1 MKSLAK
7 MKIKTKLSLLI
18 AFFVLGFLGYA
29 LLAYNTR
36 TLVQINGPYYEQ
48 IISGKDL
55 SADLTPP
62 SEFII
67 ESFLVVQ
74 QMAEPKNRGELAKDS
89 TRVALEEGLIERGK
103 KLRANYETRHD
114 YWAAQLPEGDLKTV
128 LVVDSYQPTIDFF
141 NIRDQQFTPAVLRGD
156 YQTANALA
164 QGILKQKYREHR
176 VQTIKATELAQKNN
190 AAVVQNA
197 KQTIASRNK
206 TQLVVALLVALIAIG
221 PGLLLTNSIV
231 GVLSRTVNN
240 LSATSTEIATTIE
253 EQERVTHQQSAA
265 VNETTSTMDELDA
278 SFTQTEEMV
287 KTAAATSNQVAN
299 VAAQGITTVTQSR
312 EGMFGL
318 KDKVN
323 TIAEQI
329 LSLSEQTS
337 QISSIT
343 NLVGDLA
350 NQTNMLA
357 LNAAVE
363 AARAGEHG
371 KGFAVVA
378 VEIRK
383 LADESKKSAERINA
397 LVADIQKATNSTVMA
412 TEEGTKTVETGL
424 RLAEETVAAFKT
436 VTDASNTASGATQQ
450 TLLSVAQQVAAV
462 KQVLSAMNA
471 LNTSARESSDGI
483 SQTKIGVN
491 NLRETAVNLKQMI

>member
-1 MKSLAK
+1 MMKL
-7 MKIKTKLSLLI
+7 MKLKVKTKLSLLI

-29 LLAYNTR
+29 LMAYSTR
-36 TLVQINGPYYEQ
+36 KMVQIHGPFYRQ
-48 IISGKDL
+48 ILQGKDL
-55 SADLTPP
+55 SANVTPP
-62 SEFII
+62 AQYII
-67 ESFLVVQ
+67 EAFLIVQ
-74 QMAEPKNRGELAKDS
+74 EAADVKNRDELGRDE
-89 TRVALEEGLIERGK
+89 TRVALKDGLIERSK
-103 KLRANYETRHD
+103 TLRSQYEERHSF
-114 YWAAQLPEGDLKTV
+114 WEKELPEGKLKETL
-128 LVVDSYQPTIDFF
+128 LVTSYQPAIDFF
-141 NIRDQQFTPAVLRGD
+141 NIRDQQFLPAVQRGD
-156 YQTANALA
+156 YKTANALA
-164 QGILKQKYREHR
+164 QGVLKQKYRVHR
-176 VQTIKATELAQKNN
+176 
-190 AAVVQNA
+190 AAVDSAQALAIA
-197 KQTIASRNK
+197 KNQALVDEATSVILSRNK
-206 TQLVVALLVALIAIG
+206 ALIALGLVIALIALA
-221 PGLLLTNSIV
+221 PGLLLTRSIV
-231 GVLSRTVNN
+231 AALSKTVND
-240 LSATSTEIATTIE
+240 LSATSAEIATTIE
-253 EQERVTHQQSAA
+253 QQERVTHQQSAA

-278 SFTQTEEMV
+278 SFGQTEEMV
-287 KTAAATSNQVAN
+287 KMAAATSNQVTT

-312 EGMFGL
+312 EGMFSL
-318 KDKVN
+318 KNKVH

-337 QISSIT
+337 QISTIT

-383 LADESKKSAERINA
+383 LADESKKSAERITA
-397 LVADIQKATNSTVMA
+397 LVGDIQKATNSTVMA

-462 KQVLSAMNA
+462 KQVLTAMNA

-491 NLRETAVNLKQMI
+491 NLRETALHLKQMI

>member
-1 MKSLAK
+1 MKKL
-7 MKIKTKLSLLI
+7 TKLKVKSKLLLLI
-18 AFFVLGFLGYA
+18 AFFVLGFLSYA

-36 TLVQINGPYYEQ
+36 SQVQIHGPYYQQ
-48 IISGKDL
+48 IMQGKDL
-55 SADLTPP
+55 SADVTPP
-62 SEFII
+62 AEYIL
-67 ESFLVVQ
+67 EAFLIVQ
-74 QMAEPKNRGELAKDS
+74 EMAEARNRGELGRDETRTALKD
-89 TRVALEEGLIERGK
+89 GLIQRGK
-103 KLRANYETRHD
+103 TLRRDYEDRHAFWDKELTDGKLKQT
-114 YWAAQLPEGDLKTV
+114 
-128 LVVDSYQPTIDFF
+128 LVVASYQPALEFF
-141 NIRDQQFTPAVLRGD
+141 QIRDQQFTPAVQRGD
-156 YQTANALA
+156 YKTANTLA

-176 VQTIKATELAQKNN
+176 VATDEVVALVTERNKAL
-190 AAVVQNA
+190 VQESTNV
-197 KQTIASRNK
+197 IESRNK
-206 TQLVVALLVALIAIG
+206 ALMSLGLLIALLALG
-221 PGLLLTNSIV
+221 PGFLLTRSIV
-231 GVLSRTVNN
+231 GALSKTVND
-240 LSATSTEIATTIE
+240 LSTTSTEIATTLE
-253 EQERVTHQQSAA
+253 QQERVTHQQSAA
-265 VNETTSTMDELDA
+265 VNETTSTMDELDT
-278 SFTQTEEMV
+278 SFSQTEEMV
-287 KTAAATSNQVAN
+287 KMAADTANQVTT

-312 EGMFGL
+312 EGMFSL
-318 KDKVN
+318 KDKVS

-383 LADESKKSAERINA
+383 LADESKKSAERISA

-412 TEEGTKTVETGL
+412 TEEGTKTVLTGL
-424 RLAEETVAAFKT
+424 RLAEETVAAFQT

-462 KQVLSAMNA
+462 KQVLTAMNA

-491 NLRETAVNLKQMI
+491 NLRETALNLKQMI

>member
-7 MKIKTKLSLLI
+7 TKIKTKLSVLI

-36 TLVQINGPYYEQ
+36 SLVQVHGTYYKQ
-48 IISGKDL
+48 IVLGMELNSDI
-55 SADLTPP
+55 TPP
-62 SEFII
+62 AKYII
-67 ESFLVVQ
+67 EAFLIVQ
-74 QMAEPKNRGELAKDS
+74 QMAEPSNRDDLNKDPD
-89 TRVALEEGLIERGK
+89 RAALKDGLIERGK
-103 KLRANYETRHD
+103 TLRRDYEVRHD
-114 YWAAQLPEGDLKTV
+114 YWEKQLPPGALKTA
-128 LVVDSYQPTIDFF
+128 LIETAYQPTMEFF
-141 NIRDQQFTPAVLRGD
+141 EIRDQQFTPAVLRGD

-164 QGILKQKYREHR
+164 QGILKQKYRLHR
-176 VQTIKATELAQKNN
+176 VATDKVAAMVTKNNQETVAKATE
-190 AAVVQNA
+190 
-197 KQTIASRNK
+197 TIASRNK
-206 TQLVVALLVALIAIG
+206 TQLFVALLVALIAIG
-221 PGLLLTNSIV
+221 PGLVLTNSIV

-253 EQERVTHQQSAA
+253 QQERVTHQQSAA

-299 VAAQGITTVTQSR
+299 VAAQGITAVTQSR
-312 EGMFGL
+312 EGMFSL

-462 KQVLSAMNA
+462 KQVLTAMNA
-471 LNTSARESSDGI
+471 LNTSARENSDGI

-491 NLRETAVNLKQMI
+491 NLRETALGLKQLI

>member
-1 MKSLAK
+1 MMKLTK
-7 MKIKTKLSLLI
+7 LKVKTKLSLLV
-18 AFFVLGFLGYA
+18 AFFVLGFLAYA
-29 LLAYNTR
+29 ALAYNTR
-36 TLVQINGPYYEQ
+36 SLVQIHGPYYRQ
-48 IISGKDL
+48 ILQGKDL
-55 SADLTPP
+55 SADVTPP
-62 SEFII
+62 AEYIL
-67 ESFLVVQ
+67 EAFLIVQ
-74 QMAEPKNRGELAKDS
+74 EMAEPRNRGELRRDERRIALKDGL
-89 TRVALEEGLIERGK
+89 VARGE
-103 KLRANYETRHD
+103 KLRKDYEDRHD
-114 YWAAQLPEGDLKTV
+114 FWDKELPPGKLKQALLITS
-128 LVVDSYQPTIDFF
+128 LQPALDFF
-141 NIRDQQFTPAVLRGD
+141 NIRDQQFTPAVQRGD
-156 YQTANALA
+156 YKTANALA
-164 QGILKQKYREHR
+164 QGVLKQKYREHR
-176 VQTIKATELAQKNN
+176 AAIDKVISLVAARNQALTQEATDVIE
-190 AAVVQNA
+190 
-197 KQTIASRNK
+197 SRNK
-206 TQLVVALLVALIAIG
+206 ALVTLGLMIALISLG
-221 PGLLLTNSIV
+221 PGFLLTRSIV
-231 GVLSRTVNN
+231 SALSKTVND
-240 LSATSTEIATTIE
+240 LSVTSTEIATTIE
-253 EQERVTHQQSAA
+253 QQERVMHQQSAA

-278 SFTQTEEMV
+278 SFGQTEEMV
-287 KTAAATSNQVAN
+287 KIAAATSDQVST
-299 VAAQGITTVTQSR
+299 VAARGITAVTQSR
-312 EGMFGL
+312 EGMFSL

-337 QISSIT
+337 QISNIT

-424 RLAEETVAAFKT
+424 RLAEETVTAFRT

-462 KQVLSAMNA
+462 KQVLTAMNA
-471 LNTSARESSDGI
+471 LNTGARESSDGI

-491 NLRETAVNLKQMI
+491 DLRETALHLKQMI